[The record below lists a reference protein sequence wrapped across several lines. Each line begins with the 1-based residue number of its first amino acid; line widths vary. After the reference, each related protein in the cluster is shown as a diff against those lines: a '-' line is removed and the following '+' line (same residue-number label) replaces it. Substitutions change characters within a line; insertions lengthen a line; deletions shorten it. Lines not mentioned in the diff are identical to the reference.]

1 MHKIYLI
8 LTSELCCCPQHINQ
22 DVRIIIYK
30 KFMEMSLRRHKDFK
44 VFIQR
49 QLKCIIHE
57 IKWLRN
63 KSLLWQHNQRKH
75 HVQGPTFIY
84 CTVKTVVVFS
94 QDAHTEVFTTTESL
108 HRSSSPASAKPN
120 SSGSSH
126 SFFSTTDR
134 QTDKSLRR
142 EMDCHPSLLSITRS
156 KENGNEMLQSK
167 WRSSRTGMVY
177 GYVGSSVVEAS
188 PILNQAYIITI
199 LFQVEFEFLF

>member
-134 QTDKSLRR
+134 QTKASDERWIAIPPFWVSPVQRKMVMRCCKANGEAVELAWC
-142 EMDCHPSLLSITRS
+142 MD
-156 KENGNEMLQSK
+156 M
-167 WRSSRTGMVY
+167 
-177 GYVGSSVVEAS
+177 
-188 PILNQAYIITI
+188 
-199 LFQVEFEFLF
+199 